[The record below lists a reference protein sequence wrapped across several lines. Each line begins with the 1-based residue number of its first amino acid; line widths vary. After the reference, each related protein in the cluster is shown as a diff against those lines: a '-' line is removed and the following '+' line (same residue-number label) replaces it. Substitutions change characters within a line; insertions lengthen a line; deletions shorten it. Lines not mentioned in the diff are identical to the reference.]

1 MSLIAIV
8 RCKHCGNHYELQ
20 LSGAGFKYFN
30 SDRSDD
36 YCPECYAIIK
46 DELNALE
53 NKLRCKEMQ
62 ERNQRYKHSYVKADD
77 ITLNDVLNFCKVN
90 YSNTNFSYVDG
101 WGYKCYP
108 YKYKTVYV
116 KDNYVY
122 RKYLIDTK
130 ETTVV
135 STDCSTP
142 YRYKDDVN
150 SCTVYKPN

>member
-1 MSLIAIV
+1 MSRKVIV
-8 RCKHCGNHYELQ
+8 RCKHCGNHYTLQ
-20 LSGAGFKYFN
+20 LSGVGFEDYN

-53 NKLRCKEMQ
+53 NKLHCKEMQ
-62 ERNQRYKHSYVKADD
+62 ERNQRYKHAYVKADD
-77 ITLNDVLNFCKVN
+77 ITLDDVLNFCKAN

-108 YKYKTVYV
+108 YKYNTVYV
-116 KDNYVY
+116 KGNDVY

-130 ETTVV
+130 ENKVV

-142 YRYKDDVN
+142 YRYKDDIYC
-150 SCTVYKPN
+150 CTDYKPN